1 MRIGVLFFFFF
12 LIFGIIKF
20 SHTFSVVFVF
30 FPPLCFICMFSRP
43 VYHWLVSLQSARRPV
58 CGVLNFSCYI
68 FQVQCSFDSSF
79 CFFNIQFS
87 AQTLSE
93 ACLLMNMFITCIL
106 MSCILKLGCFVVL
119 FLLSV
124 FFMFLSWLVL
134 PPSMLGSFY

>member
-1 MRIGVLFFFFF
+1 MEFLTSVVIFF
-12 LIFGIIKF
+12 KF
-20 SHTFSVVFVF
+20 SVHLILLFVF
-30 FPPLCFICMFSRP
+30 FF
-43 VYHWLVSLQSARRPV
+43 
-58 CGVLNFSCYI
+58 
-68 FQVQCSFDSSF
+68 FDSSF